1 MMSNIEKFLESRS
14 MKILLELHIYEK
26 DRCSID
32 DKVGSRMTS
41 TNIRYF

>member
-32 DKVGSRMTS
+32 DKVGSRTS